1 MIWMEQLRVSIILNN
16 QSTMSFQ
23 FYEIYSICD
32 NIRNFIENPV
42 AHNENFMHKP
52 KFSYVI
58 CPIGVLNYKD
68 NLYLNW

>member
-1 MIWMEQLRVSIILNN
+1 
-16 QSTMSFQ
+16 MSFPL
-23 FYEIYSICD
+23 YEIYSLCD
-32 NIRNFIENPV
+32 NIRNFIENPL
-42 AHNENFMHKP
+42 AHNEHLMHKP